1 MPSERSHSDTPD
13 PFGGVANERHSAL
26 RNSLA
31 VGQGPQVNLTK
42 HTLAYTSIF
51 CFGLNGVVVWVGAKH
66 PKNNCVAIPIT
77 PINGSFAPTAIR
89 IGMGQG
95 SAVEP
100 DKANTGMHRHF
111 LLWFE

>member
-13 PFGGVANERHSAL
+13 PFGGVANERHSAI

-51 CFGLNGVVVWVGAKH
+51 CFV
-66 PKNNCVAIPIT
+66 
-77 PINGSFAPTAIR
+77 
-89 IGMGQG
+89 
-95 SAVEP
+95 
-100 DKANTGMHRHF
+100 
-111 LLWFE
+111 